1 MVCVVCMGC
10 YQSRG
15 IELLEGAMRETLFAL
30 CLLVLTAGAYGRP
43 SPTLLNNGEL
53 VQHSRFKGRPKWN
66 LIPYLWTDK
75 KCEHHLRVYQGAAV
89 PS

>member
-1 MVCVVCMGC
+1 
-10 YQSRG
+10 
-15 IELLEGAMRETLFAL
+15 MRETLFAL

-75 KCEHHLRVYQGAAV
+75 SVNITCEFTKVRLSPHDT
-89 PS
+89 